1 MLNHAIHPLPLLCV
15 AVRAVGSGRGRR
27 SGRRAGGRCWGRGYL
42 RARGTGLVAA
52 VEPRRFVEAG
62 VVARLDALDDK
73 VAAAVAVH
81 RAARELRDVRR
92 DRVLRRGAAI
102 RHGQPRLRGVTS

>member
-27 SGRRAGGRCWGRGYL
+27 GGRRAGGRCWGRGYL

-62 VVARLDALDDK
+62 IVARLDAPDDK
-73 VAAAVAVH
+73 SQPRSPSIGPRVNCVMSDATAYFAVA
-81 RAARELRDVRR
+81 LRSDMGSPDCV
-92 DRVLRRGAAI
+92 A
-102 RHGQPRLRGVTS
+102 